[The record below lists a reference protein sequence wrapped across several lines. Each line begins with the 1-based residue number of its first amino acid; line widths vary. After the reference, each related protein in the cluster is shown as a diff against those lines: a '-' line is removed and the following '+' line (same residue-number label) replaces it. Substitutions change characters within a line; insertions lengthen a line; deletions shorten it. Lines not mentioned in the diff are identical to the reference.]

1 MNTGIK
7 LVSVVVQA
15 YNSSDTIIQTL
26 ESVKAQ
32 TYPSIELIV
41 TDDHS
46 KDDTIEVVSKWMAE
60 NQNVFMDMKLVTTD
74 TNTGIP
80 GSNNR
85 ALKKVLGE
93 YVEFLAA
100 DDCMMPDAIQQ
111 YTNFCENNPEMIPI
125 SKVSLFWDGECDV
138 ESVQRYCEMCYEY
151 ARLDRRQQYQKLLVQ
166 NWIVAPAAA
175 FYPVRILDKLKG
187 FDEAYRWM
195 EDYPLNLKLMHKKYS
210 FGFIDQELIQYRIS
224 GSSITGS
231 SMTRLKKTEA
241 KLFFREKLW
250 YMIGAGMGWEAI
262 KQSKSWLKVLALKR
276 DMDRKQ

>member
-1 MNTGIK
+1 MNKDVT

-46 KDDTIEVVSKWMAE
+46 KDDTIEVASKWMIE
-60 NQNVFMDMKLVTTD
+60 NQDVFVDMKLVTSD
-74 TNTGIP
+74 INTGIP

-85 ALKKVLGE
+85 ALKKVSGE

-100 DDCMMPDAIQQ
+100 DDCMMPNAIQQ
-111 YTNFCENNPEMIPI
+111 YMNFCENNPELIPI
-125 SKVSLFWDGECDV
+125 SKVVLFWDGECDA
-138 ESVQRYCEMCYEY
+138 EPVQRYCERCYEY
-151 ARLDRRQQYQKLLVQ
+151 ARLDRERQYQKLLVQ

-175 FYPVRILDKLKG
+175 FYPVRILDRLKG

-195 EDYPLNLKLMHKKYS
+195 EDYPLNLKLMHRGYS
-210 FGFIDQELIQYRIS
+210 FGLIDQELIRYRIS

-231 SMTRLKKTEA
+231 SMTPLKKAEA

-250 YMIGAGMGWEAI
+250 YMFGVGMGWEAI
-262 KQSKSWLKVLALKR
+262 KQSRSWLKVLASKNDR
-276 DMDRKQ
+276 DRKQ

>member
-26 ESVKAQ
+26 ESVKTQ
-32 TYPSIELIV
+32 TYPNIELIV

-46 KDDTIEVVSKWMAE
+46 EDNTIEVTSKWMID
-60 NQNVFMDMKLVTTD
+60 NQNVFADMKLVTTD
-74 TNTGIP
+74 VNTGIP

-85 ALKKVLGE
+85 ALRKVSGE

-111 YTNFCENNPEMIPI
+111 YTNFCENNSEVIPI
-125 SKVSLFWDGECDV
+125 SKVALFWDGVCDADP
-138 ESVQRYCEMCYEY
+138 VQRYCERCYEY

-195 EDYPLNLKLMHKKYS
+195 EDYPLSLKLMHRGYS
-210 FGFIDQELIQYRIS
+210 FGFIDKELIQYRIS
-224 GSSITGS
+224 GSSITSS
-231 SMTRLKKTEA
+231 SMSPLKKTEA

-262 KQSKSWLKVLALKR
+262 KQSRRWLKVLTSKNNK
-276 DMDRKQ
+276 D